1 MSIATPTSP
10 GRRWLE
16 QGQSLAKLKAEYS
29 GNWLDHYNDNL
40 RHTFNFAPRSEQLF
54 RQLYALYM
62 EAVEEGDRVAAD
74 QTLAAETRIND
85 LVVKLKA
92 LKQERRHK
100 RITKWLTATSEQMFG
115 KTI

>member
-1 MSIATPTSP
+1 
-10 GRRWLE
+10 
-16 QGQSLAKLKAEYS
+16 
-29 GNWLDHYNDNL
+29 
-40 RHTFNFAPRSEQLF
+40 
-54 RQLYALYM
+54 M
-62 EAVEEGDRVAAD
+62 EAVEEGDRVAAY

-85 LVVKLKA
+85 LVTKLKA